1 MNHPQNNQFFAK
13 SITGEALDIVQTEN
27 IVKAIDDAKSGLLK
41 AKSTIPSGQN
51 VAKYI
56 EKAMVFVGKYWYITI
71 PAIIVGSGLL
81 IIPLVKSARD
91 GDKLTDPK
99 SQ

>member
-1 MNHPQNNQFFAK
+1 M
-13 SITGEALDIVQTEN
+13 DIVQIED

-51 VAKYI
+51 FAKYI
-56 EKAMVFVGKYWYITI
+56 EKAMVFAGKYWYITI

-81 IIPLVKSARD
+81 IIPLVKSAKD
-91 GDKLTDPK
+91 NDKRTDPK

>member
-1 MNHPQNNQFFAK
+1 M
-13 SITGEALDIVQTEN
+13 DIVQTED

-41 AKSTIPSGQN
+41 AKSTTPSGQHF
-51 VAKYI
+51 AKYI

-71 PAIIVGSGLL
+71 PAIIIGSGLL

-91 GDKLTDPK
+91 SDKRTDPK